1 MKHAMGCILAAYDE
15 EDRRRQMACD
25 FGCCIRSGHSG
36 FSARDS
42 ARCIDCDVRRGG
54 VACAFVVTSSKTAD
68 QNAR

>member
-42 ARCIDCDVRRGG
+42 ARLIVMCGG
-54 VACAFVVTSSKTAD
+54 AELRVPS
-68 QNAR
+68 